1 MATATEHSPWVLP
14 VLCVNGVV
22 PEQRHIVIAQE
33 AGGAEPLPGFCCS
46 ELCLLPTTLER
57 SCVSGTLMTVSVGC

>member
-33 AGGAEPLPGFCCS
+33 ACGAEPLPSFCCS
-46 ELCLLPTTLER
+46 ELCLLPTTLR
-57 SCVSGTLMTVSVGC
+57 GPVCQGH